1 MKPSDFSK
9 KNAGTR
15 AAPWKEVHIAIVI
28 LASALAI
35 GFLIQMLLQ
44 LRSVSRQ
51 ERTAES
57 IVGAVLSDLHGLNA
71 EETERREKAALR
83 MEALPAEK
91 KQRLEDLHLELLTIV
106 NPWNPLEYGYEPELA
121 TVIEDYKMDARC
133 ASIVW
138 DMMQDC
144 REGGYGFPMICSAY
158 RTQEFQEELFENK
171 IVRITLERYCTREEA
186 IPLAAEEV
194 AFPGTSEHQLGLAA
208 DIIDELYPYLDE
220 KQEETG
226 TQIWLKDHAADD
238 GFILR
243 YPPGTSDITGI
254 VYEPWHY
261 RYVGVKFAKEISK
274 MGITLEEY
282 AAWRRGR

>member
-106 NPWNPLEYGYEPELA
+106 NPWNPLE
-121 TVIEDYKMDARC
+121 
-133 ASIVW
+133 
-138 DMMQDC
+138 
-144 REGGYGFPMICSAY
+144 
-158 RTQEFQEELFENK
+158 
-171 IVRITLERYCTREEA
+171 
-186 IPLAAEEV
+186 
-194 AFPGTSEHQLGLAA
+194 
-208 DIIDELYPYLDE
+208 
-220 KQEETG
+220 
-226 TQIWLKDHAADD
+226 
-238 GFILR
+238 
-243 YPPGTSDITGI
+243 
-254 VYEPWHY
+254 
-261 RYVGVKFAKEISK
+261 
-274 MGITLEEY
+274 
-282 AAWRRGR
+282 